1 MGAVVIRNPCY
12 TPQGDNPNNNI
23 DGGIYSD
30 YPMLVEI
37 VRLAKKKS
45 KNQKLS
51 LCSTFLCRQNH
62 TESHLPSMF
71 KMAKT
76 VNLVIL
82 FNIYTCPNPL
92 KYEHKSWD
100 FG

>member
-37 VRLAKKKS
+37 VRLAKK
-45 KNQKLS
+45 NQKIKNYLS
-51 LCSTFLCRQNH
+51 VAPFYADKTTQKAICPPCSRW
-62 TESHLPSMF
+62 
-71 KMAKT
+71 
-76 VNLVIL
+76 
-82 FNIYTCPNPL
+82 L
-92 KYEHKSWD
+92 KQ
-100 FG
+100 